1 MAGVN
6 GSRRNFLNRA
16 LVALGLLAVA
26 EATWVALSALGG
38 RRRDVSPVSAEGL
51 FEAGSAGR
59 FAPGSVTPFRDGG
72 FYLVR
77 LEDGGFLALHR
88 KCTHLG
94 CTVSWLPDE
103 RRFACPC
110 HASAF
115 SVQGR
120 VLSAPAPRPLDRF
133 PVSVNG
139 GIVFVDTTRRSRQ
152 DPDKSRQ
159 GVAAS

>member
-1 MAGVN
+1 MN

-16 LVALGLLAVA
+16 LVALGLVAAA
-26 EATWVALSALGG
+26 EAAWIALSALGG
-38 RRRDVSPVSAEGL
+38 RRREVSPGSTESF
-51 FEAGSAGR
+51 FEAGSAAR
-59 FAPGSVTPFRDGG
+59 FARGSVTPFRDGG

-103 RRFACPC
+103 RHFACPC

-115 SVQGR
+115 SMRGG

-139 GIVFVDTTRRSRQ
+139 GIVFVDTTRRVRQ
-152 DPDKSRQ
+152 DPDQSRQ
-159 GVAAS
+159 DVATS